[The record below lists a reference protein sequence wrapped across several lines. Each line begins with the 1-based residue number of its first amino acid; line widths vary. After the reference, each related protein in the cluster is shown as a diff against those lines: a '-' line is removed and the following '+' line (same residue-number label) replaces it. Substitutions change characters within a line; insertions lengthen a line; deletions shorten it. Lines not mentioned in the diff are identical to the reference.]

1 MICIQYIMSTKS
13 VYSIRLP
20 VKFRRIME
28 EMDDVNWQD
37 EIREITLELIKEKSK
52 KRLLKEA
59 EELRSRM
66 KADVDSATLIREDRD
81 AR

>member
-1 MICIQYIMSTKS
+1 MSTKT

-20 VKFRRIME
+20 AKFRKIMD
-28 EMDDVNWQD
+28 EMDDVNWQE
-37 EIREITLELIKEKSK
+37 EIREITMELIREKSK

-66 KADVDSATLIREDRD
+66 KADVDSSTLIREDRN

>member
-1 MICIQYIMSTKS
+1 MSTKT

-20 VKFRRIME
+20 VKFRKIMD
-28 EMDDVNWQD
+28 EMDDVNWQE
-37 EIREITLELIKEKSK
+37 EIRKITMELIREKSK

-66 KADVDSATLIREDRD
+66 KADVDSATLIREDRN

>member
-1 MICIQYIMSTKS
+1 MSTKT

-37 EIREITLELIKEKSK
+37 EIREITLKLIKEKSK

-59 EELRSRM
+59 DDLRSRM
-66 KADVDSATLIREDRD
+66 KDDVESATLIREDRD